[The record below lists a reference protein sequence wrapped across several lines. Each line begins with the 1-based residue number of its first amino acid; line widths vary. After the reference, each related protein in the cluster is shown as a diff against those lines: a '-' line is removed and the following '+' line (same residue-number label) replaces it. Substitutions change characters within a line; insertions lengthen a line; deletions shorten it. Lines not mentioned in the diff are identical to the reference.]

1 MKITRQQLASM
12 IDHSLLRPNATLEEL
27 KRVCQEAVEYKF
39 KAVCIN
45 PIFVAD
51 AVSLLKGKDVLV
63 CSVVGFP
70 FGTHSSEIK
79 AKETTEVIER
89 GAREVDMVIWV
100 GALKEKKDRDVV
112 KDIRAV
118 VDAARGC
125 PVKVILETCYLTE
138 EEKVRGCR
146 LVMEAGA
153 AFVKTSTGFASEGA
167 TAEDVILMRRTIGKD
182 FGVKAAGGIRTLE
195 DALKMIE
202 AGANRLGTSGSVAII
217 QKFDELKLPLLDIL

>member
-1 MKITRQQLASM
+1 MKMTKQQLASM

-27 KRVCQEAVEYKF
+27 RKLCQEAVEYGF

-63 CSVVGFP
+63 SSVVGFP
-70 FGTHSSEIK
+70 FGTHSSQIK
-79 AKETTEVIER
+79 AKETAEVIEL
-89 GAREVDMVIWV
+89 GARETDMVIRV
-100 GALKEKKDRDVV
+100 GALKDKRDQDVV
-112 KDIRAV
+112 KDIRTV
-118 VDAARGC
+118 VDVARGF

-146 LVMEAGA
+146 LVMEAGG
-153 AFVKTSTGFASEGA
+153 AFVKTSTGFASGGA
-167 TAEDVILMRRTIGKD
+167 TFEDVKLIRNAVGKD

-195 DALKMIE
+195 EALKMIE
-202 AGANRLGTSGSVAII
+202 AGANRVGTSSSVAII
-217 QKFDELKLPLLDIL
+217 QKFDQLKLNPS